1 MRTFEDILWMSYS
14 QFQYGILR
22 TEVSPLWLVD
32 ITVTSKCGVF
42 LIGGGGVSL
51 QFQMVISAFS
61 HRLGEDPVCIS

>member
-42 LIGGGGVSL
+42 LIGGGGYPYN
-51 QFQMVISAFS
+51 F
-61 HRLGEDPVCIS
+61 RW